1 MSAPVN
7 VRELIAAELDKATVA
22 DPHTIWQRVVEQIA
36 AKDLRSAL
44 LQIGTG
50 EVSRMMA
57 NERNAV
63 LAEAS
68 SMVARAGR
76 PAPKEHPVLGQ
87 VNRWEAAAEAYQHFL
102 RSRIPTADGHK
113 FMADCTRLDLEYA
126 VKIRR
131 DHAAAVLS
139 NADKYER
146 IGAAMKKHGCATVG
160 ELPVEVIR
168 EVAA

>member
-1 MSAPVN
+1 MSAQVN

-68 SMVARAGR
+68 SVVASIGKA
-76 PAPKEHPVLGQ
+76 APKSV
-87 VNRWEAAAEAYQHFL
+87 RWEAAADAYQRFL
-102 RSRIPTADGHK
+102 RSRIRTADGHK
-113 FMADCTRLDLEYA
+113 FMADCTRSDLVYA